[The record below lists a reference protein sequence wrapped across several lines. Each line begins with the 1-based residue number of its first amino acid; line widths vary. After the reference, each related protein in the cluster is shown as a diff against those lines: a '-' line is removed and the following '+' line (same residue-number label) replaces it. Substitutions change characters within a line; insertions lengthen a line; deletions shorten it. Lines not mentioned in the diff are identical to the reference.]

1 MSTHDSHQSNSV
13 PIIYDNWRKLLG
25 QNQRILNCPCRGNK
39 RDYLRLD
46 GLLKHVKKNHPDNY
60 DEVKRHFS
68 KKDFISNNGNT
79 SAVPVEITDDADDN
93 MVYTGSASAEIDFTM
108 EDPSSITDV
117 YVDDDLESNDEMIV
131 ENIAE
136 YEDDFDPLFE
146 SDGETEDEDEVDDVQ
161 YFDDYRNFTNVI
173 LPLSARINSATTVA
187 NEGSLPGINQIQ
199 QDIHSDN
206 EDLLPLDSTGS
217 SPYRN
222 MVEFLLHALFFGDE
236 DLSSERS
243 MKKIMY
249 AMTLLLELK
258 EKDPTLKMPADD
270 SIFNYQ
276 RRMKNRIPVFKTT
289 EHTGVNKKTGKN
301 HSFFMNKPSE
311 YMKHIIADPR
321 QAPKVTALPDETTGE
336 LISLQQGEKWRKH
349 EMFQHPMLTT
359 SAGQDLWIGDVEEI
373 PGTHSPGTHSFG
385 RCFLLIAQFFT
396 KKHSDKYLPYAR
408 GYQVI
413 PGVSFNNA
421 LVSGAP
427 ISQKDFGVSIDMVD
441 ILVDHVGRHIDKTAE
456 NYRKGGCYIQKIDQN
471 VFHVV
476 DDQLTSNQ
484 FDLWYDRSFFERYKR
499 RKPDNTLMKVINA
512 PVIAFS
518 DDTSGNRSKQN
529 NKYDSFLMVPAAMSF
544 EERSAR
550 QNHFFI
556 CTSNKNLS
564 AVEMLPPIVDDLYL
578 LEKGIEMYTAQ
589 HDQYVLVVS
598 PLLFI
603 SGDNPRHSQLAM
615 HKGTNSSHYCRKC
628 FLPTPA
634 NPNKRRKDNLVGLD
648 SIVHDGYPKRTKS
661 LLRQFCNAPVGTEEY
676 DLGNRLSCSKNGS
689 EELLRLESFDATLD
703 TPVELLHCV
712 SLGVMRYLVTLLIIS
727 NILNQEQKNRIQ
739 SCLDDYRASKAFSR
753 TFRNEMRHCGS
764 FVGRDF
770 KQLMQVLP
778 LVLRTV
784 FGYDNNRLEPVIASF
799 VCLGRF
805 SSLIYVRQVPSNSD
819 TYIDYVKYSCS
830 ELVSSLLALDNHV
843 IDLHITN
850 PSNISLKPKVHLL
863 THLHEDI
870 IRFGCAL
877 HYETEKGEQFNKF
890 IREHLFQ
897 TNRQSTSRDV
907 AVRFG
912 KQFMF
917 RFIYNG
923 GTFLVSTKKR
933 GEKNKIHR
941 IQAGYL
947 IAKLKENHP
956 EFDKHFLEGRQ
967 NEDYSSDYIPS
978 TSLCNEKSGLF
989 NGIGDRLFFA
999 TVRVETTKS
1008 GRRNV
1013 YHKFV
1018 QPYLPA
1024 PCQQSALN
1032 DIMLPFV
1039 LTVEKNVVF
1048 EDRLTGEIPWN
1059 DSFELI
1065 EVLDM
1070 ETPFPAIPGGRLINV
1085 SKFGSFWCMLKHFHM
1100 CHSHSSIVAYFSG
1113 YKNQVASKT

>member
-1 MSTHDSHQSNSV
+1 MSND
-13 PIIYDNWRKLLG
+13 
-25 QNQRILNCPCRGNK
+25 
-39 RDYLRLD
+39 
-46 GLLKHVKKNHPDNY
+46 
-60 DEVKRHFS
+60 
-68 KKDFISNNGNT
+68 GNT
-79 SAVPVEITDDADDN
+79 SAVPVEIIDDADDN
-93 MVYTGSASAEIDFTM
+93 MVYTDSASAEIDFTM

-131 ENIAE
+131 ENTAE

-146 SDGETEDEDEVDDVQ
+146 SDGETEDEDKVDDMQ
-161 YFDDYRNFTNVI
+161 YFDDYRNLTNVI

-199 QDIHSDN
+199 QTIHSEN
-206 EDLLPLDSTGS
+206 EDFLPLDST
-217 SPYRN
+217 
-222 MVEFLLHALFFGDE
+222 

-243 MKKIMY
+243 MKKIMN

-258 EKDPTLKMPADD
+258 EKDSTLKMPADD

-349 EMFQHPMLTT
+349 VMFQHPMLTT
-359 SAGQDLWIGDVEEI
+359 SAGQDLWIGDVVEI
-373 PGTHSPGTHSFG
+373 PGTHSFG
-385 RCFLLIAQFFT
+385 RCFLLIARFFT

-441 ILVDHVGRHIDKTAE
+441 ILVDHVGRPIDKTAK
-456 NYRKGGCYIQKIDQN
+456 NYRKGGCSIQKIDQN
-471 VFHVV
+471 IFHVV

-518 DDTSGNRSKQN
+518 DDTSGNRSKQY
-529 NKYDSFLMVPAAMSF
+529 NKYDGFFMVPAAMSF

-578 LEKGIEMYTAQ
+578 LEKGIE
-589 HDQYVLVVS
+589 
-598 PLLFI
+598 I
-603 SGDNPRHSQLAM
+603 
-615 HKGTNSSHYCRKC
+615 KC
-628 FLPTPA
+628 LIPTPA
-634 NPNKRRKDNLVGLD
+634 NPNKRRKDNFVGLD
-648 SIVHDGYPKRTKS
+648 PIVHDDHLKRTKS
-661 LLRQFCNAPVGTEEY
+661 LLRQFCDAPVGTEEY

-712 SLGVMRYLVTLLIIS
+712 SLGVMRYLVTLLIKF

-764 FVGRDF
+764 FVGRDS

-805 SSLIYVRQVPSNSD
+805 SSLVYVRQVLSNSD
-819 TYIDYVKYSCS
+819 TYINYVKYSCS
-830 ELVSSLLALDNHV
+830 ELVSSLLVLDNHA

-850 PSNISLKPKVHLL
+850 PSKISLKPKVHLL
-863 THLHEDI
+863 THLNEDI

-877 HYETEKGEQFNKF
+877 LYETEKGEQFNKF
-890 IREHLFQ
+890 IREHLFL
-897 TNRQSTSRDV
+897 TNRQITSRDV

-912 KQFMF
+912 KQFIF

-923 GTFLVSTKKR
+923 DTFLVSTKKR
-933 GEKNKIHR
+933 GEENKIHGT
-941 IQAGYL
+941 QAGYL

-956 EFDKHFLEGRQ
+956 EFDKQFLKVDKMRTTTLII
-967 NEDYSSDYIPS
+967 SRP
-978 TSLCNEKSGLF
+978 
-989 NGIGDRLFFA
+989 RLY
-999 TVRVETTKS
+999 VM
-1008 GRRNV
+1008 RN
-1013 YHKFV
+1013 

-1039 LTVEKNVVF
+1039 LTVEKNVVVF

-1070 ETPFPAIPGGRLINV
+1070 ETQFPAIPGGRLINV
-1085 SKFGSFWCMLKHFHM
+1085 SKFGSFWCMLKHFHT
-1100 CHSHSSIVAYFSG
+1100 CHSHSSMVAYFSG
-1113 YKNQVASKT
+1113 YKIQVASGT